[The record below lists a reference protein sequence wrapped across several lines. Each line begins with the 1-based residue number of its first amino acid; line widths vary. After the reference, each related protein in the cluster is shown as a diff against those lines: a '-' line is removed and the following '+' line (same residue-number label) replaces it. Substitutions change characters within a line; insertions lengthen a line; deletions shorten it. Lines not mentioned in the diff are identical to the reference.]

1 MTQSVS
7 AGDDQTAYLPGSP
20 ERLELARRTV
30 RILQIGVIP
39 GGLAMTASFS
49 AATLLADQMTG
60 SETKAGLAAV
70 CLSIGGTLAG
80 LPIAALMARHGRRV
94 GLSTGYLV
102 GAVGASLAF
111 LSAFAGRYS
120 LLVVGMVLIGTGQAS
135 NLAARYAGADLA
147 TDENRAR
154 SISLVL
160 WASTVGSVL
169 GPTVGLGVKGLLA
182 DSDSLRGFAL
192 PYVLAIA
199 LFVVAAFTISRRLR
213 PDPLHV
219 VAADAGAVG
228 VKLPSLAE
236 AGRLLAHPVA
246 SIALIAMMLSQAV
259 MVGVMTVSPIHM
271 SQGGQN
277 ELLIGFMLSLHI
289 AGMFAFSPYVGW
301 LVDRLGGQ
309 PVILIGAM
317 VLAIGAQT
325 AANTDAAH
333 AAGHFWGLFGV
344 GIGWSCCVVAASSL
358 LTASFPIER
367 RVSVQATADVLMT
380 ALGAAAGVSSGL
392 AVERRDY
399 GDLASWGAYVALAL
413 GIVAFVAV
421 VRKIRLDGWR
431 INV

>member
-1 MTQSVS
+1 MVQSLS
-7 AGDDQTAYLPGSP
+7 AGDGEAGYLPGTP
-20 ERLELARRTV
+20 EREELARRTIGV
-30 RILQIGVIP
+30 LQLGVIP

-49 AATLLADQMTG
+49 ASTLLADQMTG
-60 SETKAGLAAV
+60 SETKASLAAV

-80 LPIAALMARHGRRV
+80 IPLAALMARRGRRA
-94 GLSTGYLV
+94 GLAAGYFTGAI
-102 GAVGASLAF
+102 GGTLAL
-111 LSAFAGRYS
+111 LSAFVGRYS
-120 LLVVGMVLIGTGQAS
+120 VLVAGMVLIGTGQAA

-169 GPTVGLGVKGLLA
+169 GPTVALGLKSTFADTEGL
-182 DSDSLRGFAL
+182 SGFAL
-192 PYVLAIA
+192 PYALTLGLFGLAA
-199 LFVVAAFTISRRLR
+199 LNIWRRLR

-219 VAADAGAVG
+219 VSADAGSTAI
-228 VKLPSLAE
+228 KLPSLAE
-236 AGRLLAHPVA
+236 AGRILAHPVA
-246 SIALIAMMLSQAV
+246 SIALIGMMLSQAV

-277 ELLIGFMLSLHI
+277 PLIIGVMLSLHI

-301 LVDRLGGQ
+301 LVDRVGGQ
-309 PVILIGAM
+309 VLIVAGAL
-317 VLAIGAQT
+317 VLTVGAVM
-325 AANTDAAH
+325 AANTDAEH
-333 AAGHFWGLFGV
+333 ATGLLLGLFLI

-392 AVERRDY
+392 AVEHRSY
-399 GDLASWGAYVALAL
+399 ADLASWGAWVAIAL
-413 GIVAFVAV
+413 GIAAAV
-421 VRKIRLDGWR
+421 MLVRNFRATRRLT
-431 INV
+431 V

>member
-1 MTQSVS
+1 MVQSLS
-7 AGDDQTAYLPGSP
+7 EGSEASAYLPGSP
-20 ERLELARRTV
+20 ERDELARRTIGV
-30 RILQIGVIP
+30 LQLGVIP

-49 AATLLADQMTG
+49 ASTLLADQMTG
-60 SETKAGLAAV
+60 SETKASLAAV

-80 LPIAALMARHGRRV
+80 IPLAALMVRHGRRA
-94 GLSTGYLV
+94 GLAAGYFTGAI
-102 GAVGASLAF
+102 GGTLAL
-111 LSAFAGRYS
+111 LSAFVGRYS
-120 LLVVGMVLIGTGQAS
+120 VLVVGMVLIGTGQAA

-169 GPTVGLGVKGLLA
+169 GPTVALGLKSIFADTEGL
-182 DSDSLRGFAL
+182 SGFAL
-192 PYVLAIA
+192 PYALALGLFGLGA
-199 LFVVAAFTISRRLR
+199 LNIWRRLR

-219 VAADAGAVG
+219 VAADAGASS

-236 AGRLLAHPVA
+236 AGRILAHPVA
-246 SIALIAMMLSQAV
+246 SIALIGMMLSQAV

-277 ELLIGFMLSLHI
+277 PLIIGIMLSLHI

-301 LVDRLGGQ
+301 LVDRVGGQ
-309 PVILIGAM
+309 VIIVTGAL
-317 VLAIGAQT
+317 VLTVGAVM
-325 AANTDAAH
+325 AANTEAQH
-333 AAGHFWGLFGV
+333 ATGLLLGLFLI

-358 LTASFPIER
+358 LTASFPVER

-392 AVERRDY
+392 AVEHRSY
-399 GDLASWGAYVALAL
+399 ADLASWGAWVAVAL
-413 GIVAFVAV
+413 GIAAAV
-421 VRKIRLDGWR
+421 MLVRNFRVTR
-431 INV
+431 RFTA

>member
-1 MTQSVS
+1 MAQSLS
-7 AGDDQTAYLPGSP
+7 AGDEAASYLPGSP
-20 ERLELARRTV
+20 ERNELARRTIRV
-30 RILQIGVIP
+30 LQLGVIP

-60 SETKAGLAAV
+60 SETKASLAAV

-80 LPIAALMARHGRRV
+80 IPLAALMARHGRRA
-94 GLSTGYLV
+94 GLAAGYSV
-102 GAVGASLAF
+102 GAIGGTLAL

-120 LLVVGMVLIGTGQAS
+120 MLVAGMVLIGTGQAA

-160 WASTVGSVL
+160 WAGTVGSVL
-169 GPTVGLGVKGLLA
+169 GPTAALGLKSLFADTEGL
-182 DSDSLRGFAL
+182 SGFAL
-192 PYVLAIA
+192 PYA
-199 LFVVAAFTISRRLR
+199 LTLGLFAVAAVNIWRRLR
-213 PDPLHV
+213 PDPLRV
-219 VAADAGAVG
+219 VAADTGSAG

-236 AGRLLAHPVA
+236 AGRILAHPVA
-246 SIALIAMMLSQAV
+246 SIALIGMMLSQAV

-277 ELLIGFMLSLHI
+277 PLVIGIMLSLHI

-301 LVDRLGGQ
+301 VVDRVGGQ
-309 PVILIGAM
+309 SVIVVGAL
-317 VLAIGAQT
+317 VLATGAAF
-325 AANTDAAH
+325 AANTDASH
-333 AAGHFWGLFGV
+333 ATGLLWGLFLV

-358 LTASFPIER
+358 LTASFTVER

-392 AVERRDY
+392 AVEHRSY
-399 GDLASWGAYVALAL
+399 ADLASWGAWVAVAL
-413 GIVAFVAV
+413 GIAAVAML
-421 VRKIRLDGWR
+421 VRNFRMTRRLT
-431 INV
+431 V